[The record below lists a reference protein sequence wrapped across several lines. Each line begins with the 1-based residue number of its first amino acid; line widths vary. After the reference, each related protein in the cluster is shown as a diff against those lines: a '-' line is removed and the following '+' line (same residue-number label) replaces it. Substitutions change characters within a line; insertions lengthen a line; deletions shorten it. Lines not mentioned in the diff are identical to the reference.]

1 MIYVEKYNLVPISNL
16 LESERIAWVDQIG
29 VVVPI
34 AALPDAKGQVWVKYE
49 DYAYLEQENERLKG
63 GQS

>member
-1 MIYVEKYNLVPISNL
+1 MSYVEKYEIVPLSHL
-16 LESERIAWVDQIG
+16 LEAERVAWADHIG
-29 VVVPI
+29 VLAPI

-49 DYAYLEQENERLKG
+49 DYAVLQAEVERLKG